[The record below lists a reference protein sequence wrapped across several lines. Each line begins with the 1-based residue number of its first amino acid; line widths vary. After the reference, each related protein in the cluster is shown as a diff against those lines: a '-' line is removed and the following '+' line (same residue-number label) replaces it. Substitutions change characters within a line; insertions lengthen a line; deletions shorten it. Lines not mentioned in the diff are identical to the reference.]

1 MIYIESKHRKIERIN
16 KQYPNAEILDLTS
29 NSPYKYGQ
37 LLSPF
42 YPHGN
47 IPIPFSPGYTANSV
61 EGIWQGL
68 KVFRSC
74 GIDMNSFK
82 NNSMT
87 GVKRTVR
94 KYGNVLGHQ
103 KGINSNELLNYT
115 DARLLIYLPSYKWI
129 LENVPKV
136 VKIIER
142 IKQKSITNDIVF
154 LDYTTNI
161 DIYNIKKPLSHAGL
175 VKLYIEGKYQDNINT
190 PIILQN
196 EIDFEKLEF
205 VKHEQLKLF

>member
-68 KVFRSC
+68 KVFQSC

-82 NNSMT
+82 NNNMT

-103 KGINSNELLNYT
+103 KGINSNELLNYI

-136 VKIIER
+136 VEIIER

-175 VKLYIEGKYQDNINT
+175 VKLYIEGKYQNDINT
-190 PIILQN
+190 PIISQN
-196 EIDFEKLEF
+196 EIDIEKLEF

>member
-1 MIYIESKHRKIERIN
+1 
-16 KQYPNAEILDLTS
+16 
-29 NSPYKYGQ
+29 
-37 LLSPF
+37 
-42 YPHGN
+42 
-47 IPIPFSPGYTANSV
+47 
-61 EGIWQGL
+61 
-68 KVFRSC
+68 
-74 GIDMNSFK
+74 
-82 NNSMT
+82 MT

-103 KGINSNELLNYT
+103 KGINSNELLNYI

-136 VKIIER
+136 VEIIER

-175 VKLYIEGKYQDNINT
+175 VKLYIEGKYQNDINT
-190 PIILQN
+190 PIISQN
-196 EIDFEKLEF
+196 EIDIEKLEF

>member
-1 MIYIESKHRKIERIN
+1 
-16 KQYPNAEILDLTS
+16 
-29 NSPYKYGQ
+29 
-37 LLSPF
+37 
-42 YPHGN
+42 
-47 IPIPFSPGYTANSV
+47 
-61 EGIWQGL
+61 
-68 KVFRSC
+68 
-74 GIDMNSFK
+74 MNSFK
-82 NNSMT
+82 NNNMT

-103 KGINSNELLNYT
+103 KGINSNELLNYI

-136 VKIIER
+136 VEIIER

-175 VKLYIEGKYQDNINT
+175 VKLYIEGKYQNDINT
-190 PIILQN
+190 PIISQN
-196 EIDFEKLEF
+196 EIDIEKLEF